1 MFVTLRLVFLGFG
14 LILPSRGDLPV
25 HCLRH
30 QVVGEWEF
38 ILTEPSSTRS
48 HCGHKTPDREDA
60 QPPQLSFK
68 TKGAKTL
75 KVTLRDPN
83 HAASTSGEKGT
94 WTMVYDEG
102 WEVQLGDINY
112 FAFSRFDFNMIG
124 GVKKN
129 QSKCDETM
137 QGWYSDSRRSKFG
150 CYTARKLSTVFLS
163 KVSTISHPVSR
174 HTEVTTP
181 LEPTRQVTSSSKSNV
196 KLPREWHEKMVLAL
210 NQQAGMTWKARV
222 YERWLGKSLNELNRM
237 QGLHRMGSRMDAR
250 NGLHR
255 GTYIQENK
263 VNVTKMP
270 ASWDWRK
277 ANGQNFLEDPM
288 DQGSCGSCYAVSGVR
303 MLTARHRISI
313 KDPKAEPF
321 SITYA
326 MECSEYNQG
335 CNGGYGF
342 LIGKWSRDVG
352 LVPESCAPYS
362 TAAGCYLEKGCMH
375 DPTLKRWRAANQRY
389 VGGYYGAT
397 NEESMMQEL
406 YDHGPV
412 TAGFEPKS
420 DFMFYSGGIYQSGTD
435 LVHHDP
441 AVGEWEKVDHGVLL
455 IGWGEEKKVK
465 YWTLQNSWGSDWGE
479 DGGHFRMKRGSND
492 SGVESV
498 CEAADVVEDEH
509 HGKMVDA
516 FQASP

>member
-1 MFVTLRLVFLGFG
+1 MALSLSSRYVLLGLV
-14 LILPSRGDLPV
+14 LPARGDLPV

-38 ILTEPSSTRS
+38 VLTEPSPTRP

-60 QPPQLSFK
+60 QPPQLSFSEQGK
-68 TKGAKTL
+68 SAKTL
-75 KVTLRDPN
+75 KITLRDPN
-83 HAASTSGEKGT
+83 HAASSSGEKGS

-102 WEVQLGDINY
+102 WEVQIGDMNY
-112 FAFSRFDFNMIG
+112 FAFSRFDFSVVNG
-124 GVKKN
+124 LKKN

-137 QGWYSDSRRSKFG
+137 QGWYSDSKRSKFG
-150 CYTARKLSTVFLS
+150 CYTARRVSTVFLS
-163 KVSTISHPVSR
+163 KDFSTSRAISK
-174 HTEVTTP
+174 HTEVANP
-181 LEPTRQVTSSSKSNV
+181 VAPSMNSRANV
-196 KLPREWHEKMVLAL
+196 KLSRAWHEKMVLAL
-210 NQQAGMTWKARV
+210 NQQEGTTWKAKV
-222 YERWLGKSLNELNRM
+222 YERWLGKSLKELNMM
-237 QGLHRMGSRMDAR
+237 QGMRRLGSRTEAR

-255 GTYIQENK
+255 GTYIQKSNSSKGNVMK
-263 VNVTKMP
+263 VST
-270 ASWDWRK
+270 WDWRD
-277 ANGQNFLEDPM
+277 ANGHDFLEVPM

-303 MLTARHRISI
+303 MLTARHRIAV
-313 KDPKAEPF
+313 KDPNAEPF

-326 MECSEYNQG
+326 MQCSEYNQG

-362 TAAGCYLEKGCMH
+362 TEQGCYLKQGCFH
-375 DPTLKRWRAANQRY
+375 AGLQRWRATNQRY

-406 YDHGPV
+406 YEHGPV

-420 DFMFYSGGIYQSGTD
+420 DFMFYSGGIYQSGAD

-455 IGWGEEKKVK
+455 VGWGEEKHVK
-465 YWTLQNSWGSDWGE
+465 YWSLQNSWGSDWGE
-479 DGGHFRMKRGSND
+479 DGGYFRMKRGDND

-498 CEAADVVEDEH
+498 CEAADVVEDELN
-509 HGKMVDA
+509 GRMVDT
-516 FQASP
+516 FLASP